1 MMSLEGKVAFI
12 TGAGSKRGMG
22 HAVALKLASQGADII
37 ITDKYA
43 KPKSMFSGDED
54 WQGLST
60 EVAEIQSLGRDALA
74 LTMDVSN
81 SQEIDEAVAKS
92 LEKFGKIDIL
102 VHAAG
107 IRGPVGVPLVD
118 LTEKDIRAVIEVDL
132 VAPLLVCKAIARTM
146 TDKKAGGKIVII
158 SSLSGLK
165 PQPGS
170 AAYGAAKAG
179 SISLT
184 KSLALELAPFQINVN
199 GINPGVFITNL
210 RDETYS
216 KLAATQGIT
225 WEEARKKDQGGLA
238 KIIPLGRP
246 GTAEEIAD
254 LAYFLVSDHSR
265 YMTGETIILGGG
277 VM

>member
-1 MMSLEGKVAFI
+1 MMNLEGKVAFI

-22 HAVALKLASQGADII
+22 HAIALKLASEGASII
-37 ITDKYA
+37 VTDKYA
-43 KPKSMFSGDED
+43 LVKSMFSGDEN
-54 WQGLST
+54 WGGLED
-60 EVAEIQSLGRDALA
+60 EVAEIKAMGREALA

-92 LEKFGKIDIL
+92 LQRFGKIDIL

-118 LTEKDIRAVIEVDL
+118 LSEKDIRTVIEVDL
-132 VAPLLVCKAIARTM
+132 VASFLVCKAIVKTM
-146 TDKKAGGKIVII
+146 LAKNEGGKIVII

-184 KSLALELAPFQINVN
+184 KSLAQELARYHINVN

-210 RDETYS
+210 RDETYA
-216 KLAATQGIT
+216 KMAAAQGIS

-238 KIIPLGRP
+238 NYIPWGRP
-246 GTAEEIAD
+246 GTPEEIAD
-254 LAYFLVSDHSR
+254 LTYFLVSDLSR
-265 YMTGETIILGGG
+265 YMTGETLVLGGG
-277 VM
+277 VN

>member
-12 TGAGSKRGMG
+12 TGTGSKRGMG
-22 HAVALKLASQGADII
+22 HAIALKLASEGANII

-43 KPKSMFSGDED
+43 VPKSMFPGDEP
-54 WQGLST
+54 WGGLNA
-60 EVAEIQSLGRDALA
+60 EVAEIKALGRDTLA

-92 LEKFGKIDIL
+92 LEKFGKIDIM

-107 IRGPVGVPLVD
+107 LRGPVGIPLVD
-118 LTEKDIRAVIEVDL
+118 LSEKDIRAVIDVDL
-132 VAPLLVCKAIARTM
+132 VATFLVCKAIAKTM
-146 TDKKAGGKIVII
+146 IDKGAGGKIVII

-184 KSLALELAPFQINVN
+184 KSLALELAKYQINVN
-199 GINPGVFITNL
+199 GINPAVFITNL
-210 RDETYS
+210 RDETYA
-216 KLAATQGIT
+216 KLAATQGIS

-238 KIIPLGRP
+238 KMIPWGRP
-246 GTAEEIAD
+246 GTPEEIAD
-254 LAYFLVSDHSR
+254 LACFLVSDLSR

-277 VM
+277 VN

>member
-1 MMSLEGKVAFI
+1 LMSLEGKVAFI

-22 HAVALKLASQGADII
+22 HAIALKLAAEGANII
-37 ITDKYA
+37 VTDKFA
-43 KPKSMFSGDED
+43 VVKSMFPGDEQ
-54 WQGLST
+54 WGGLNA
-60 EVAEIQSLGRDALA
+60 EVAETKALGRDALA
-74 LTMDVSN
+74 LTMDATN

-118 LTEKDIRAVIEVDL
+118 LSEKDVRAVIEVDL
-132 VAPLLVCKAIARTM
+132 VASFLVCKAIARTM
-146 TDKKAGGKIVII
+146 IDKKAGGKIVII

-170 AAYGAAKAG
+170 SAYGAAKAG

-184 KSLALELAPFQINVN
+184 KSLAQELAKYQINVN

-210 RDETYS
+210 RDETY
-216 KLAATQGIT
+216 ARMATSQGIS
-225 WEEARKKDQGGLA
+225 WEEARKKDQGGLS
-238 KIIPLGRP
+238 KIIPWGRP
-246 GTAEEIAD
+246 GTPEEIAD
-254 LAYFLVSDHSR
+254 LAYFLVSDLSG

-277 VM
+277 VN

>member
-1 MMSLEGKVAFI
+1 MMSLEGKVAFV

-22 HAVALKLASQGADII
+22 HAVALKLASEGANII
-37 ITDKYA
+37 VTDKYA
-43 KPKSMFSGDED
+43 LVKSMFPGDET
-54 WQGLST
+54 WGGLNA
-60 EVAEIQSLGRDALA
+60 EVAEIKSMGRDALA

-81 SQEIDEAVAKS
+81 SQEIDKAVAKS

-102 VHAAG
+102 VQAAG

-132 VAPLLVCKAIARTM
+132 VAPFLVCKAIARTM
-146 TDKKAGGKIVII
+146 VDKKAGGKIVII

-184 KSLALELAPFQINVN
+184 RSLALELAPFQINVN

-210 RDETYS
+210 RDETYA
-216 KLAATQGIT
+216 KQAAAQGIN
-225 WEEARKKDQGGLA
+225 WEEARKKDQAGLA
-238 KIIPLGRP
+238 KYIPLGRP

-254 LAYFLVSDHSR
+254 LVYFLVSDNSR

-277 VM
+277 VN

>member
-1 MMSLEGKVAFI
+1 MMSLEGKVALI

-22 HAVALKLASQGADII
+22 HAIALKLASEGADII

-43 KPKSMFSGDED
+43 VPKSMFPGDET
-54 WQGLST
+54 WGGLNA
-60 EVAEIQSLGRDALA
+60 EVAEIKALGRDTLA

-92 LEKFGKIDIL
+92 LEKFGKIDIM

-107 IRGPVGVPLVD
+107 IRGPVGIPVVD
-118 LTEKDIRAVIEVDL
+118 LSEKDIRAVIDIDL
-132 VAPLLVCKAIARTM
+132 VASFLLCKAIAKTM
-146 TDKKAGGKIVII
+146 IDKGAGGKIVII

-184 KSLALELAPFQINVN
+184 KSLALELAKYQINVN
-199 GINPGVFITNL
+199 GINPAVFITNL
-210 RDETYS
+210 RDETYA
-216 KLAATQGIT
+216 KLAATQGIS

-238 KIIPLGRP
+238 KMIPWGRP
-246 GTAEEIAD
+246 GTPEEIAD
-254 LAYFLVSDHSR
+254 LACFLVSDLSR

-277 VM
+277 VN